1 MTYAFPEYK
10 NVVHLRGRFKVRFEV
25 TWKRRGGSG
34 GGSGLCWEH
43 GEDWRTGDEGKET
56 KEEMVLYALK
66 TPEVELWYEAKGE
79 AGEPG
84 TIVRPV
90 RRRR

>member
-1 MTYAFPEYK
+1 M
-10 NVVHLRGRFKVRFEV
+10 VRLRGRFKVRFEV
-25 TWKRRGGSG
+25 TWTRRS
-34 GGSGLCWEH
+34 GSGLWWEVEEEWETEER
-43 GEDWRTGDEGKET
+43 GES
-56 KEEMVLYALK
+56 VLYALE
-66 TPEVELWYEAKGE
+66 TPEVELWYEQKGE